1 MILLLLLT
9 NVRIVESRWPMWV
22 RDVKR
27 FDMLAD
33 ILKKLPNFLTQPFKS
48 SDNTMSENEI
58 EGTKTT
64 DDPLV
69 SNRSIL
75 RRWKRHQISIDKLR
89 LVCTRGIEYRVEEKI
104 QFNLIA
110 TVLYPYAR
118 NEGYSSQT
126 RQAIVSSVDSFI
138 ITLNSIIT
146 KHDAIFQWT

>member
-89 LVCTRGIEYRVEEKI
+89 LVRTRGIEYRVEEKI

-110 TVLYPYAR
+110 TVLCPYAR